1 MNCRVYVLRVD
12 GDGNQYS
19 GYIAGLT
26 ESLYDE
32 LEIDQEWM
40 EQIAITD
47 ELFIISNRESAVMG
61 LPLNCAV
68 YDVSGNLVTV
78 VGGNIFIQKS
88 CSGVLADVSSDDIEL
103 LEDRLRP
110 ILAISHGFVFTK
122 PWEELPEWD
131 K

>member
-61 LPLNCAV
+61 LPLNCVV